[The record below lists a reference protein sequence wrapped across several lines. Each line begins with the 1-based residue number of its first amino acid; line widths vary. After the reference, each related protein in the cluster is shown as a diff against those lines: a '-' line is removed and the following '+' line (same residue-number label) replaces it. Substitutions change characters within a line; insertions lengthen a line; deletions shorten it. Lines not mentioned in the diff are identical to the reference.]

1 MRHGLRGDGASRAT
15 PEAASG
21 GAQYA
26 SAGTPVAAQPARIE
40 ALRHF
45 TVALL
50 LPGRL
55 RIALV
60 QRARASM
67 RLTGRQRGEPVLT
80 ARLVP

>member
-1 MRHGLRGDGASRAT
+1 
-15 PEAASG
+15 
-21 GAQYA
+21 
-26 SAGTPVAAQPARIE
+26 VAAQPARIE